1 MEQLERARQEV
12 LAYLEENLNRL
23 SRDQGKV
30 VKEII
35 AYLTVKNY
43 VIDKKL
49 IKMVHE
55 IIEENYRFIKTFLE
69 NLTLEKLPLP
79 REVDNNAFR
88 QKLLD
93 RLFNF
98 LYPDGLN
105 LSERLWKRK
114 EETKK
119 EFLQVIRQQI
129 HLRKSAVQ
137 TAYAIQ
143 YHMERKLGKR
153 FANTNTEKDFAQ
165 CHSEAALQPK
175 NLQKVIKEILRFAQN
190 DLKEFLKQYW
200 YKLTKEEIKLI
211 EKLRRNAKA
220 MIKGEISKKKWDSIL
235 KQYERYIKQRKET
248 GVLYAHKTLL
258 RELTK
263 AVEEASTKAVDEAV
277 HWYMYDK
284 QLYNLKRIAR
294 TETAR
299 ILNTAVVEAYKD
311 NPFCIGFRW
320 ILNPAHKITDIC
332 DKYANADF
340 GLGKGVFPKGKEPEC
355 PAHPNCGCKLFP
367 VFR

>member
-23 SRDQGKV
+23 SRDQEKLV
-30 VKEII
+30 REII
-35 AYLTVKNY
+35 AYLTAKNY

-153 FANTNTEKDFAQ
+153 FA
-165 CHSEAALQPK
+165 
-175 NLQKVIKEILRFAQN
+175 
-190 DLKEFLKQYW
+190 
-200 YKLTKEEIKLI
+200 KLTKEEIKLI

-235 KQYERYIKQRKET
+235 KQYERYIKQRKKT

-355 PAHPNCGCKLFP
+355 PAHPNCGCKLLP